1 MSVNPPEGTLT
12 IENSHLDVKGNVSAV
27 ALKLGTLR
35 LTPSYG
41 LDAVANVSNSTTHTL
56 ELSNATTGLVTT
68 SNIAV
73 GGELTV
79 SGNAT
84 VSSNLTV
91 SGNATVSSNVVVGK
105 DLVVT
110 GNATVSSNLAVT
122 GNATVSSNLTVTGDA
137 TMSSNLEVG
146 TANLFVNTTTGRV
159 GIGVSNPSTKLHIH
173 SGDVGIDR
181 DQKFDFGAGYSAN
194 WYIKQKSADNKI
206 YFGRTGGSENGLVID
221 TVGYVGIGTNN
232 PLAPLDIPSS
242 KYGTIDVDD
251 VNDGRY
257 LTWNGIGTLN
267 NQIDA
272 YVSINADGGGVVAHA
287 FWAGYNIQ
295 FLSDRRI
302 KKDIK
307 EIDDESALQKFRL
320 LKPSKYKYIEPL
332 LSGRTDK
339 EVYGFIAQ
347 EVAEVLPEGV
357 SNDGTGSEGTN
368 QGHIPNIMSMCRIES
383 QSISSDAYEIL
394 NTEQK
399 SDYIKTNN
407 TYTRHV
413 ATITKTIDLSTFNVN
428 SSTATYEI
436 TEQTK
441 TTGAFDKNSD
451 GKYHPLIF
459 YSKDLKTI
467 RVDVV
472 RVIDDSSF
480 VVDTNFLNVDK
491 FKDDELLLYGQKPDD
506 FYRLNKDA
514 IFTLAAAALQEV
526 DRQLQA
532 EKTKVTTLETQV
544 ADLLARV
551 QTLESAVSK

>member
-1 MSVNPPEGTLT
+1 MSIESADNTLNVRNAVIKVSRVEMNTLSANT
-12 IENSHLDVKGNVSAV
+12 I
-27 ALKLGTLR
+27 
-35 LTPSYG
+35 
-41 LDAVANVSNSTTHTL
+41 
-56 ELSNATTGLVTT
+56 T
-68 SNIAV
+68 SDI
-73 GGELTV
+73 TI

-91 SGNATVSSNVVVGK
+91 S
-105 DLVVT
+105 
-110 GNATVSSNLAVT
+110 

-146 TANLFVNTTTGRV
+146 TANLFVDTTTSNV
-159 GIGVSNPSTKLHIH
+159 GIGTNNPASDLHIRGSNPQLLIE
-173 SGDVGIDR
+173 GDTNENANIDFSAGPAYR
-181 DQKFDFGAGYSAN
+181 DFFHRIQTEHYAMAGMGTS
-194 WYIKQKSADNKI
+194 NKMN
-206 YFGRTGGSENGLVID
+206 FRVNEGGEYTPSIRMTIRGD
-221 TVGYVGIGTNN
+221 GYVGIGTEN
-232 PLAPLDIPSS
+232 PLAPLDIPFS

-251 VNDGRY
+251 YHDGRY
-257 LTWNGIGTLN
+257 LTWNGLHTLN
-267 NQIDA
+267 NQTDA
-272 YVSINADGGGVVAHA
+272 SVSINADGGSVVAHT
-287 FWAGYNIQ
+287 FWTGYSIQ

-320 LKPSKYKYIEPL
+320 LKPSKYKYIEPM

-399 SDYIKTNN
+399 SDYIKTDN

-413 ATITKTIDLSTFNVN
+413 ATITKTIDPSTFNVN

-441 TTGAFDKNSD
+441 TTEAFDKNSD

-480 VVDTNFLNVDK
+480 VVDTNLLNVDK

-532 EKTKVTTLETQV
+532 EKIKVTTLETQV

-551 QTLESAVSK
+551 QSLESA

>member
-1 MSVNPPEGTLT
+1 MATHILEFPGANISATELTINNMSVQTLFSL
-12 IENSHLDVKGNVSAV
+12 ENVTNTGNA
-27 ALKLGTLR
+27 
-35 LTPSYG
+35 TPST
-41 LDAVANVSNSTTHTL
+41 VRFTNP
-56 ELSNATTGLVTT
+56 TTGLVTT
-68 SNIAV
+68 SNVVV
-73 GGELTV
+73 GKDLVV

-91 SGNATVSSNVVVGK
+91 
-105 DLVVT
+105 T
-110 GNATVSSNLAVT
+110 GN
-122 GNATVSSNLTVTGDA
+122 A

-159 GIGVSNPSTKLHIH
+159 GIGVSNPSTKLHIR

-206 YFGRTGGSENGLVID
+206 YFGRTGGSERELVID
-221 TVGYVGIGTNN
+221 VVGYVGIGTEN
-232 PLAPLDIPSS
+232 PLAPLDIPFS
-242 KYGTIDVDD
+242 KYGTINVDD
-251 VNDGRY
+251 SQDGRY
-257 LTWNGIGTLN
+257 LTWNGLYTLN

-272 YVSINADGGGVVAHA
+272 SVSINADGGGVVAHT
-287 FWAGYNIQ
+287 FWAGYGIQ

-320 LKPSKYKYIEPL
+320 LKPSKYKYIEPM

-413 ATITKTIDLSTFNVN
+413 VTITKTIDPSTFNVN

-436 TEQTK
+436 TKQTK

-480 VVDTNFLNVDK
+480 VVDTNLLNVDK

-532 EKTKVTTLETQV
+532 EKAKVTTLETQ
-544 ADLLARV
+544 LASVLTRLDA
-551 QTLESAVSK
+551 LEST

>member
-1 MSVNPPEGTLT
+1 MSIQGNDGFLDL
-12 IENSHLDVKGNVSAV
+12 ENASLRVTGNVHAEGLKVGSVRLQSA
-27 ALKLGTLR
+27 ATLQ
-35 LTPSYG
+35 
-41 LDAVANVSNSTTHTL
+41 ST
-56 ELSNATTGLVTT
+56 
-68 SNIAV
+68 
-73 GGELTV
+73 TV
-79 SGNAT
+79 SGNT
-84 VSSNLTV
+84 TTQMVQFTNPTKGFDVTSNIEVGDANLYVDTTTGRV
-91 SGNATVSSNVVVGK
+91 GVGTNAPMGTLDVVGN
-105 DLVVT
+105 V
-110 GNATVSSNLAVT
+110 AI
-122 GNATVSSNLTVTGDA
+122 
-137 TMSSNLEVG
+137 SSNLEVG
-146 TANLFVNTTTGRV
+146 DANLFVDTTTGRV
-159 GIGVSNPSTKLHIH
+159 GIGTTSPVYPL
-173 SGDVGIDR
+173 DV
-181 DQKFDFGAGYSAN
+181 K
-194 WYIKQKSADNKI
+194 KSAGDIEIRLKPGSDAQGNESGI
-206 YFGRTGGSENGLVID
+206 RFDATFEGSTDDGSRRAADLRVGYNGGTWGNEYMSFRVGTGGQNDVQNLTTERMRISGN
-221 TVGYVGIGTNN
+221 GYVGIGTTN
-232 PLAPLDIPSS
+232 PLAPLDIPFSN
-242 KYGTIDVDD
+242 YGTIDVDD
-251 VNDGRY
+251 GGDGRY
-257 LTWNGIGTLN
+257 LTWNGLNTLN
-267 NQIDA
+267 NQIDGSVA
-272 YVSINADGGGVVAHA
+272 INADGGGVVAHT
-287 FWAGYNIQ
+287 FYAGYSIQ

-320 LKPSKYKYIEPL
+320 LKPSKYKYIEPM

-413 ATITKTIDLSTFNVN
+413 ATITKTIDPSTFNVN

-532 EKTKVTTLETQV
+532 EKIKVTTLETQV

-551 QTLESAVSK
+551 QTLESA

>member
-1 MSVNPPEGTLT
+1 
-12 IENSHLDVKGNVSAV
+12 
-27 ALKLGTLR
+27 LGTLR

-159 GIGVSNPSTKLHIH
+159 GIGVSNPSTKLHIR

-272 YVSINADGGGVVAHA
+272 SVSINADGGGVVAHA

>member
-1 MSVNPPEGTLT
+1 
-12 IENSHLDVKGNVSAV
+12 
-27 ALKLGTLR
+27 
-35 LTPSYG
+35 
-41 LDAVANVSNSTTHTL
+41 
-56 ELSNATTGLVTT
+56 
-68 SNIAV
+68 
-73 GGELTV
+73 
-79 SGNAT
+79 
-84 VSSNLTV
+84 
-91 SGNATVSSNVVVGK
+91 
-105 DLVVT
+105 
-110 GNATVSSNLAVT
+110 
-122 GNATVSSNLTVTGDA
+122 
-137 TMSSNLEVG
+137 
-146 TANLFVNTTTGRV
+146 
-159 GIGVSNPSTKLHIH
+159 
-173 SGDVGIDR
+173 
-181 DQKFDFGAGYSAN
+181 
-194 WYIKQKSADNKI
+194 
-206 YFGRTGGSENGLVID
+206 
-221 TVGYVGIGTNN
+221 
-232 PLAPLDIPSS
+232 
-242 KYGTIDVDD
+242 
-251 VNDGRY
+251 
-257 LTWNGIGTLN
+257 
-267 NQIDA
+267 
-272 YVSINADGGGVVAHA
+272 VVAHT
-287 FWAGYNIQ
+287 FWTGYGIQ

-320 LKPSKYKYIEPL
+320 LKPSKYKYIEPM

-357 SNDGTGSEGTN
+357 SNDGTGTEGTN

-399 SDYIKTNN
+399 SDYIKTDN

-413 ATITKTIDLSTFNVN
+413 ATITKTIDPSTFNVN

-480 VVDTNFLNVDK
+480 VVDTNLLNVDK

-532 EKTKVTTLETQV
+532 EKAKVTTLETQ
-544 ADLLARV
+544 LASVLTRLDA
-551 QTLESAVSK
+551 LESA